1 MNDVEKDA
9 AVRDARL
16 DLAAV
21 ADDARILHERIYL
34 CCVECGDALR
44 EKALVGTAEILA
56 LVQDRRPREPRLKRL
71 QEEELIECVIVVERD
86 APLLIMVLDI
96 DGILWIDPCTSSA
109 FFLHTSSPL
118 SSAPALRYVVF

>member
-9 AVRDARL
+9 AVCDARL

-21 ADDARILHERIYL
+21 ADDARILHESIYL

-44 EKALVGTAEILA
+44 VKSLVGTTEILA
-56 LVQDRRPREPRLKRL
+56 LVQDRRPRESRLKRL

-86 APLLIMVLDI
+86 APLLVMVLDI
-96 DGILWIDPCTSSA
+96 DGIIWIDPCTSSV